1 MGVRPQFA
9 PDAAQLKDAL
19 RGLRYA
25 FWRGCDAVQGTAP
38 TKLPPPASR
47 IALTALREMGLLARS
62 VDHMLST
69 VVHTVFGEVTLGS
82 HKLQDMMVPGG
93 KSEEFSAVFYETMKI
108 VLSHLGASRALVSQS
123 AGRKAFSQVTSR
135 DAPEQFAAQLALQL
149 LREEPIRIDYLDAH
163 SPVSKETVAQVAVFS
178 VLLYLLSDRES
189 GDYAKMIQAATALA
203 TALQDEILQA
213 FRAQNGAVLSSLF
226 ARYAAHV

>member
-1 MGVRPQFA
+1 M
-9 PDAAQLKDAL
+9 
-19 RGLRYA
+19 
-25 FWRGCDAVQGTAP
+25 QGTAP

-62 VDHMLST
+62 VDQMLSS

-123 AGRKAFSQVTSR
+123 AGRKAFGQVTLR

-149 LREEPIRIDYLDAH
+149 LREEPVRIDYLDAH

-213 FRAQNGAVLSSLF
+213 FRTQNGAVLSSLF

>member
-1 MGVRPQFA
+1 MGIGPQFA
-9 PDAAQLKDAL
+9 PDATQLKDAL

-25 FWRGCDAVQGTAP
+25 LRRGCDAVQETAP
-38 TKLPPPASR
+38 TNLPPPASR

-62 VDHMLST
+62 VDQMVSS
-69 VVHTVFGEVTLGS
+69 VVHTVFGEATLGS
-82 HKLQDMMVPGG
+82 HKLQDVMVPGG
-93 KSEEFSAVFYETMKI
+93 QEEFSAVFYETMKI

-123 AGRKAFSQVTSR
+123 AGRKAFIQVTSR
-135 DAPEQFAAQLALQL
+135 GAPEQFAAQLALQL
-149 LREEPIRIDYLDAH
+149 LREEPVRIDYLDAH

-189 GDYAKMIQAATALA
+189 GEYAKMIQAATALA
-203 TALQDEILQA
+203 TALQDDILQA
-213 FRAQNGAVLSSLF
+213 LPTQNGDVLSSLF